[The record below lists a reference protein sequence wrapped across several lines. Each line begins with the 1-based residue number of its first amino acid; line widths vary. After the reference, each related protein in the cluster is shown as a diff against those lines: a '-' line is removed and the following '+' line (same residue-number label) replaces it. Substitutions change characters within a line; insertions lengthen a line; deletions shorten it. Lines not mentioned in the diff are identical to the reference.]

1 MDGRQFIKRKRL
13 EKGLSL
19 RRLALVA
26 GVSHQFIKVHE
37 DSNKSITF
45 DYLIK
50 ILHALDISMFEYL
63 AAIGYMKPVKN
74 PADLLVGDAG
84 LEPAPLFVA
93 A

>member
-1 MDGRQFIKRKRL
+1 MDGRQFIKSKRL
-13 EKGLSL
+13 EKGLSF
-19 RRLALVA
+19 RRLALMA
-26 GVSHQFIKVHE
+26 GVSHQFIKDSE
-37 DSNKSITF
+37 DSNKAISF

-74 PADLLVGDAG
+74 SADSLVGDAG
-84 LEPAPLFVA
+84 SKPAPLFVA